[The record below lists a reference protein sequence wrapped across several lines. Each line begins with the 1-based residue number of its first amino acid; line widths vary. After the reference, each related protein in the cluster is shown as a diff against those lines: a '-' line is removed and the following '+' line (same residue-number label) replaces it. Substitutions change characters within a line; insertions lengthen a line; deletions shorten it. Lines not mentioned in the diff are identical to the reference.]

1 MSKTGLLDQ
10 SISSQYYIS
19 NKTQNNNSLED
30 KNLSTKLEILLNSLS
45 DNVWHNID
53 EVAKTLEVSQDK
65 LQQIIKFLTE
75 TDLIQH
81 NPATNQIKLNQNWK
95 TLIIN
100 QKATDPNS
108 EPQIQQSN
116 TAVGTII
123 IPPQK
128 TLIIQCTRIT
138 NLTENSLELEIRINK
153 KLDEIAINKIK

>member
-1 MSKTGLLDQ
+1 M
-10 SISSQYYIS
+10 
-19 NKTQNNNSLED
+19 
-30 KNLSTKLEILLNSLS
+30 STKLEKLLASLG

-53 EVAKTLEVSQDK
+53 EIAKTLEIQQDK
-65 LQQIIKFLTE
+65 FQQIIKFLTE

-81 NPATNQIKLNQNWK
+81 NPATNQIKLDQNWK

-100 QKATDPNS
+100 QKETNPETQTQPD
-108 EPQIQQSN
+108 Q

-138 NLTENSLELEIRINK
+138 NLTDNSLELEIRINK
-153 KLDEIAINKIK
+153 RLNEIAINKIK

>member
-1 MSKTGLLDQ
+1 
-10 SISSQYYIS
+10 
-19 NKTQNNNSLED
+19 
-30 KNLSTKLEILLNSLS
+30 LSTKLEKLLASLD

-53 EVAKTLEVSQDK
+53 EIAKTLEIQQDK

-75 TDLIQH
+75 TDLVQH
-81 NPATNQIKLNQNWK
+81 NPATNQIKINQNWK

-100 QKATDPNS
+100 QKETNPETQTQPD
-108 EPQIQQSN
+108 Q

-138 NLTENSLELEIRINK
+138 NLTDNSLELEIRINK
-153 KLDEIAINKIK
+153 RLSEIAINKIK

>member
-1 MSKTGLLDQ
+1 
-10 SISSQYYIS
+10 
-19 NKTQNNNSLED
+19 
-30 KNLSTKLEILLNSLS
+30 LSAKLEKLLNLLS

-53 EVAKTLEVSQDK
+53 EMAKTLEIQQDK
-65 LQQIIKFLTE
+65 IQQIIKLLTE

-100 QKATDPNS
+100 QKETNP
-108 EPQIQQSN
+108 ETQTQPEQ

-138 NLTENSLELEIRINK
+138 NLTDNSLELEIRINK
-153 KLDEIAINKIK
+153 KLNEIAINTIK

>member
-1 MSKTGLLDQ
+1 M
-10 SISSQYYIS
+10 
-19 NKTQNNNSLED
+19 
-30 KNLSTKLEILLNSLS
+30 
-45 DNVWHNID
+45 
-53 EVAKTLEVSQDK
+53 AKTLEIPQDK

-81 NPATNQIKLNQNWK
+81 NPATNQIKLDQNWK

-100 QKATDPNS
+100 QKETNPETQAHPD
-108 EPQIQQSN
+108 Q

-138 NLTENSLELEIRINK
+138 NLTDNSLELEIRINK
-153 KLDEIAINKIK
+153 RLNEIAINKIK

>member
-1 MSKTGLLDQ
+1 
-10 SISSQYYIS
+10 
-19 NKTQNNNSLED
+19 
-30 KNLSTKLEILLNSLS
+30 LSAKLEKLLASLG

-53 EVAKTLEVSQDK
+53 EMAKTLEIPQDK
-65 LQQIIKFLTE
+65 LQQIIKLLTE

-81 NPATNQIKLNQNWK
+81 NQATNQIKLNQNWK

-100 QKATDPNS
+100 QKETNPETQTQPD
-108 EPQIQQSN
+108 Q

-123 IPPQK
+123 ISPQK

-153 KLDEIAINKIK
+153 KLNEIAINKIK